1 MDDIVLFNIAL
12 DKETHLWNI
21 TSVDPQYEDCSVY
34 QIIGGHQFMVM
45 QNITEDV
52 ANTYSK
58 VAAFKII
65 DDAPELNV
73 LQIETINLDSI

>member
-12 DKETHLWNI
+12 DKETRLWNI
-21 TSVDPQYEDCSVY
+21 TSVDSQYENCNVY
-34 QIIGGHQFMVM
+34 QILGGHQFMVM
-45 QNITEDV
+45 QDITEDV

-65 DDAPELNV
+65 DDAPELTV
-73 LQIETINLDSI
+73 LQIETVNLDNV